1 MYVEGIRKALKM
13 PSYDGKPKPRI
24 SLYESEPLGLINP
37 VKTIRNSGHIVVL
50 GAGGTGS
57 ILIPA
62 LIRYLKSRP
71 GFTIQSFTIIDGDV
85 VETKNLERQ
94 NFVSR
99 DLGENKAEVLA
110 RRYSALFGMSINSIN
125 EYLTHQNYAN
135 LLPKKDVY
143 LFSTV
148 DSMLARWL
156 SFMLAMKHGVTW
168 FDTGNSMYSGQS
180 YAVFDLPWV
189 SPFVSGKM
197 RFSPYTIFH
206 DDPNLFSKVI
216 AERENSCA
224 EHAVVEPQT
233 LMANQMSAM
242 TVLNL
247 FTNFLDYMAGNI
259 PTFVQRTYFDTRSN
273 SMVSRPMHIKD
284 SYEPGFLKAQQLI
297 AAFNGISALQD

>member
-1 MYVEGIRKALKM
+1 MYVNGLRRVLKM
-13 PSYDGKPKPRI
+13 PSYNGKPKPQM
-24 SLYESEPLGLINP
+24 SLYENEPLGLINP
-37 VKTIRNSGHIVVL
+37 VRLARGSGHIIVL

-62 LIRYLKSRP
+62 LIRYLKSRS
-71 GFTIQSFTIIDGDV
+71 GFTIESFTIIDGDT

-94 NFVSR
+94 NFISR

-110 RRYSALFGMSINSIN
+110 RRYSALFGMSISSIG
-125 EYLTHQNYAN
+125 EYLTHENYEKIIPN
-135 LLPKKDVY
+135 KNVY

-156 SFMLAMKHGVTW
+156 SFMLSMKRGVTW

-180 YAVFDLPWV
+180 YAVFDTAWV
-189 SPFVSGKM
+189 SPFTNGKL
-197 RFSPYTIFH
+197 RVAPYTIFH
-206 DDPNLFSKVI
+206 DDPNLFSKVV

-247 FTNFLDYMAGNI
+247 FTNFLDYMAGSI

-273 SMVSRPMHIKD
+273 SMVSRPMHLKD
-284 SYEPGFLKAQQLI
+284 SYEPGFMKAQQLI
-297 AAFNGISALQD
+297 AAFNGIPAL